1 MEPIRAWVYNVNSL
15 KIKII
20 RRNAFTLIELLVVI
34 AIIAILAAML
44 LPALAA
50 AKEKSKRTYCL
61 SNLRQI
67 GVGSLM
73 YAGDYNDY
81 FVPCGFNYGWNKAN
95 PFQID
100 NSILSAATQLGFN
113 TNNLVRTR
121 AGGESAA
128 SATIWTC
135 PNRPT
140 LPASPDT
147 PPTTWAIGYQY
158 VGGLTNWTYNGVD
171 YPSSSPVK
179 TAQAKPVWMLG
190 ADLVL
195 ATANGVWTDPTAT
208 DPSDGTYALPAHKKG
223 SGLKPDGG
231 NEMFADGS
239 ANWVKAGNMLNL
251 YTPESDRMF
260 YFYQSDLGALA
271 NYRSTIPKGPQ

>member
-1 MEPIRAWVYNVNSL
+1 VFASL
-15 KIKII
+15 KIKFSQN
-20 RRNAFTLIELLVVI
+20 RGFTLIELLVVI

-50 AKEKSKRTYCL
+50 AKEKGKRTFCL

-81 FVPCGFNYGWNKAN
+81 FVPCGFNTGWGRQN
-95 PFQID
+95 PFEID
-100 NSILSAATQLGFN
+100 NSILTTAAQLGFN
-113 TNNLVRTR
+113 TNNLVKTA

-140 LPASPDT
+140 LPAT
-147 PPTTWAIGYQY
+147 PSIPPSTWAIGYQY
-158 VGGLTNWTYNGVD
+158 VGGLTNWTYNGANVQA
-171 YPSSSPVK
+171 SSPVK
-179 TAQAKPVWMLG
+179 TAQAKPVWMLA

-195 ATANGVWTDPTAT
+195 ATATGVWTDPGAT

-223 SGLKPDGG
+223 SSPKPDGG
-231 NEMFADGS
+231 NELFADGS
-239 ANWVKAGNMLNL
+239 ANWIKAGNMLNL
-251 YTPESDRMF
+251 YTPQSDRMF
-260 YFYQSDLGALA
+260 YFYQSDLGVLTTYQA
-271 NYRSTIPKGPQ
+271 TIPKGPQ

>member
-1 MEPIRAWVYNVNSL
+1 MKFTKLANRSVQ
-15 KIKII
+15 
-20 RRNAFTLIELLVVI
+20 RAFTLIELLVVI

-50 AKEKSKRTYCL
+50 AKEKSKRALCI
-61 SNLRQI
+61 SNLKQV
-67 GVGSLM
+67 GMGSLM
-73 YAGDYNDY
+73 YAGDYSDF
-81 FVPCGFNYGWNKAN
+81 FVPCGWNAGWGEAN

-100 NSILSAATQLGFN
+100 NGILVAATQLGFN
-113 TNNLVRTR
+113 TNHLVKTP

-140 LPASPDT
+140 LPATPDT

-158 VGGLTNWTYNGVD
+158 VGGLTNWTYNGAKVAA
-171 YPSSSPVK
+171 SSPIK
-179 TAQAKPVWMLG
+179 TGTSKPVWMLA

-195 ATANGVWTDPTAT
+195 ATANNVWTDPTAT

-223 SGLKPDGG
+223 SSPVPAGG
-231 NEMFADGS
+231 NEVFADGS
-239 ANWVKAGNMLNL
+239 VSWVLAANMMNL

-260 YFYQSDLGALA
+260 YWYQSDLGGL
-271 NYRSTIPKGPQ
+271 NGKSLPMGP

>member
-1 MEPIRAWVYNVNSL
+1 MICNSL
-15 KIKII
+15 KTKYF
-20 RRNAFTLIELLVVI
+20 RHNAFTLIELLVVI

-50 AKEKSKRTYCL
+50 AKEKSKRTFCL

-81 FVPCGFNYGWNKAN
+81 FVQCGWNAGWSRQN

-100 NSILSAATQLGFN
+100 NSILTTAVQLGFN
-113 TNNLVRTR
+113 TNNLVKTPI
-121 AGGESAA
+121 GGESAA

-140 LPASPDT
+140 LPATPTT
-147 PPTTWAIGYQY
+147 PPSTWSIGYQY
-158 VGGLTNWTYNGVD
+158 VGGLTNWTYNGAD
-171 YPSSSPVK
+171 YAASSPVK
-179 TAQAKPVWMLG
+179 TAQAKPVWMLA

-195 ATANGVWTDPTAT
+195 STATGVWTDPAAT

-223 SGLKPDGG
+223 SMPKPDGG
-231 NEMFADGS
+231 NELFADGS
-239 ANWVKAGNMLNL
+239 ANWIKAGSMMNL

-260 YFYQSDLGALA
+260 YFYQSDLGALNA
-271 NYRSTIPKGPQ
+271 FQSTIPKGPQ